1 MDQSG
6 VRIGPGGSSLVST
19 DRQAT
24 TGVSQEKGP
33 WSIKSVGFDG
43 TYINI
48 ILITFVSE
56 LLSKH
61 GTHWR

>member
-1 MDQSG
+1 MDQSW
-6 VRIGPGGSSLVST
+6 VKIGLGRSSLVST

-56 LLSKH
+56 LLS
-61 GTHWR
+61 

>member
-1 MDQSG
+1 MSIYALDQSW
-6 VRIGPGGSSLVST
+6 VRMDLGGSSLGSA

-24 TGVSQEKGP
+24 TGVSQENGP
-33 WSIKSVGFDG
+33 WSIKSVAFDG

-56 LLSKH
+56 LLS
-61 GTHWR
+61 